1 MKWIRGWAILLT
13 SFCSLS
19 IFSSK
24 FHPHNYS
31 FFFFSASLFGIIVF
45 FGVIFV
51 ILFVLIL
58 TYFGVRDGRCCWH
71 NSNKNRSGKKGSE
84 EELSIIAAGE
94 SAGESDYDDFDAK
107 QQFTMTPKVGT
118 YTKLVNDEPSQPPSS
133 KNKHSVV
140 FLDNQVVNKRLLNLK
155 IPESV
160 KSGYTGYTSTEDDD
174 LVDHDGVGL
183 ATNVRQNLLKAHR
196 NFIDGARIR
205 FSLLYSKSDFFLML
219 TINEVEGVPSK
230 AENGFDFLQVAITLL
245 PAKKYR
251 SKTKLVHQQ
260 ESRAIFNDEPFKFSN
275 ISREKLK
282 ESAFRIRVQ
291 GKKFGRHVTLG
302 EVVVHLMDVAQRGGG
317 FETWRPLTKTK
328 R

>member
-1 MKWIRGWAILLT
+1 MGCFT
-13 SFCSLS
+13 HCFSQYF
-19 IFSSK
+19 IFT
-24 FHPHNYS
+24 
-31 FFFFSASLFGIIVF
+31 ASLYGIIIFFGI
-45 FGVIFV
+45 IFV
-51 ILFVLIL
+51 ILFALIL
-58 TYFGVRDGRCCWH
+58 TYICVRDGRCCWH
-71 NSNKNRSGKKGSE
+71 SNNKSNRSKKNGSQ

-94 SAGESDYDDFDAK
+94 SAGEESDYDDFNVN
-107 QQFTMTPKVGT
+107 QQFMMTPKVGT
-118 YTKLVNDEPSQPPSS
+118 YTQLVNDEPSQPTTT
-133 KNKHSVV
+133 NKHSVV
-140 FLDNQVVNKRLLNLK
+140 FLDNKIVNKRLRNVR

-160 KSGYTGYTSTEDDD
+160 KSVATGYTSTEDDD
-174 LVDHDGVGL
+174 LIEHDGVGL
-183 ATNVRQNLLKAHR
+183 ATNIRPNLLKAHR
-196 NFIDGARIR
+196 NFVDGARIR
-205 FSLLYSKSDFFLML
+205 FSLLYSKADFFLML

-230 AENGFDFLQVAITLL
+230 AQNGFDYIQVSITLL

-251 SKTKLVHQQ
+251 SKTKFVYQQ